1 MKGKLLSLL
10 LLVTVLLAGCT
21 AEEQPSQATNTPSE
35 SSSAADGADGQESSG
50 DVEPLTFRDET
61 LGVTFTLPDSLRG
74 HVKITT
80 AQNDAGTVDSVM
92 VYYMH
97 EPGDTENDIHL
108 FTIDLMT
115 TADWEALRAEGGP
128 TGSELARS
136 ADGRVAVYT
145 TLQSNP
151 VAEDDPLYDFF
162 QTLPSELATVTE
174 SFAFLDAEENA

>member
-1 MKGKLLSLL
+1 
-10 LLVTVLLAGCT
+10 
-21 AEEQPSQATNTPSE
+21 
-35 SSSAADGADGQESSG
+35 
-50 DVEPLTFRDET
+50 
-61 LGVTFTLPDSLRG
+61 
-74 HVKITT
+74 
-80 AQNDAGTVDSVM
+80 M

-97 EPGDTENDIHL
+97 KPDDTENDIHL

-115 TADWEALRAEGGP
+115 TADWEALQAEGGP

-162 QTLPSELATVTE
+162 QTLPNELATVTE